1 MSGRLLKSIGILFRP
16 YPTDFL
22 LLHNLN
28 LLEFSLQARLP
39 TIGLEYSTPHHLRL
53 TYSVSR
59 NSNRPAPGGPI
70 PGEDLRGVADP
81 SDLRHH
87 CQLVYIPSHTL
98 IVRVI
103 KELVDRGWRQVDS
116 GIDTGDLLDT
126 PANSK
131 LALSNRRSRLSMR
144 TSDDAQNPPSISRR
158 IECDTIIAATQRPST
173 IIVPDHHQERRGM
186 GASARGDE
194 NRLEEVRADNKP
206 AEATNS
212 LITNQRKHLEIMI
225 NRQRIPR
232 GEVRPH
238 FTMAK
243 GWA

>member
-1 MSGRLLKSIGILFRP
+1 MPARRSERGKSWSLEVAPGRRSPGRDVTHHTPGSRRALNPAAMSGRLLKPIGILFRP

-103 KELVDRGWRQVDS
+103 KELVDQGWRQVDS

-131 LALSNRRSRLSMR
+131 LALSNRRSRLY
-144 TSDDAQNPPSISRR
+144 ANI
-158 IECDTIIAATQRPST
+158 
-173 IIVPDHHQERRGM
+173 G
-186 GASARGDE
+186 
-194 NRLEEVRADNKP
+194 
-206 AEATNS
+206 
-212 LITNQRKHLEIMI
+212 
-225 NRQRIPR
+225 
-232 GEVRPH
+232 
-238 FTMAK
+238 
-243 GWA
+243 